1 MGLED
6 DKMLI
11 IRRNDFLAQ
20 LSEEEYESL
29 NIVHNFILAD
39 KHAYIYFD
47 AQFLNKLYFVKEG
60 YVKIGNVDD
69 AGNEIIKEILR
80 PGDVFGQF
88 TLERRNMQG
97 EFAQAYKSDVSLCAF
112 TITDF
117 EHLLQNKPLLAI
129 QFSKKVGQKLR
140 HIENRLINLLQKDVR
155 SRLIYFFWTL
165 LSEQELTNDPSCTLD
180 NYFTHEDIAR
190 LIGTSRQTVTTLI
203 SQFEEEKLIIV
214 NRKNIQIPDVK
225 KLIRESKVG

>member
-1 MGLED
+1 
-6 DKMLI
+6 MLI

-165 LSEQELTNDPSCTLD
+165 LSEQELTNAPSCTLD